1 MKSLFAYIRVS
12 TVRQGEHGSSLQEQR
27 SAIEAYAKNHDLLI
41 AEWFE
46 EIETAAKQG
55 RPTFMRMLIALKR
68 GRAHGVIIHKIDRG
82 ARNLKDWANL
92 GDLIDGG
99 VEVHFAHESVD
110 MNSRGG
116 RLSADIQ
123 AVVAA
128 DFIRNLRQETRKGF
142 YGRLKQGLYP
152 MRAPIGYRDMGKG
165 KAKEPDP
172 LKAPLVRDAFNLYAS
187 GQFNFDELIAELRKR
202 GLRNQKGGNI
212 TMNGLTT
219 MLNNP
224 FYIGLIHIRKTNE
237 IFQGIHTPLISKAL
251 YDEVQ
256 AVLAGKRIGKAIR
269 HDHLFRRLIRCAH
282 CGKHLI
288 GETIKGKYVYYRCHT
303 PRCGVCVRELV
314 IDDFLGRTYASIR
327 LQPQEMRDLRDMVE
341 DMNKSG
347 ADALAER
354 KNSLQLQL
362 AGCEARLARLTDALI
377 DGLIEKELFES
388 QKSAT
393 LFRRREV
400 LDQLEHVG
408 STGSKADRVMQL
420 LELANTAYI
429 SYQNG
434 ISTEKRAL
442 IDSTMSN
449 FLGSGNEPVITLKS
463 PFQEFSEWQISQSC
477 DPHRD
482 RHRTRIKQILDIF
495 IGVDSEES
503 IPVVTDLANVLPSK
517 KKKPNPG
524 WKKLEEVN
532 LKRYVAKV
540 KKEIEDELGCP

>member
-1 MKSLFAYIRVS
+1 MKSIFAYIRVS

-55 RPTFMRMLIALKR
+55 RPTFIRMLAALKR

-152 MRAPIGYRDMGKG
+152 IRAPIGYRDMGKG

-172 LKAPLVRDAFNLYAS
+172 IKAHFVRDAFTLYAS
-187 GQFNFDELIAELRKR
+187 GQYNFEELSAELNKR
-202 GLRNQKGGNI
+202 GLRNHNGGNI
-212 TMNGLTT
+212 SMNGLTT

-224 FYIGLIHIRKTNE
+224 FYVGLIHIRKTNE
-237 IFQGIHTPLISKAL
+237 IFQGVHTPLISKAL
-251 YDEVQ
+251 YDEAQ
-256 AVLAGKRIGKAIR
+256 AVLAGKRAGKVIK
-269 HDHLFRRLIRCAH
+269 HDHLFRRLICCAH

-303 PRCGVCVRELV
+303 PSCGVCIRELA
-314 IDDFLGRTYASIR
+314 IEDLLSRTYATIR
-327 LQPQEMRDLRDMVE
+327 LDHEEMRDLRDMVE
-341 DMNKSG
+341 NMNKSTT
-347 ADALAER
+347 DDLAQR
-354 KNSLQLQL
+354 STSLRLQL
-362 AGCEARLARLTDALI
+362 AACEARLARLTDALI

-388 QKSAT
+388 RKSAV
-393 LFRRREV
+393 LFRRHEL
-400 LDQLEHVG
+400 LDQLEHIG
-408 STGSKADRVMQL
+408 STGSKGDRVMQL
-420 LELANTAYI
+420 LELANTAHI
-429 SYQNG
+429 SYRNG
-434 ISTEKRAL
+434 LSSEKRAL
-442 IDSTMSN
+442 IAATMSN
-449 FLGSGNEPVITLKS
+449 FFGSGKTPAITLKS
-463 PFQEFSEWQISQSC
+463 PFKEFSEWHTSVSC
-477 DPHRD
+477 DQHRD
-482 RHRTRIKQILDIF
+482 RPRTRAMQILDIF
-495 IGVDSEES
+495 MRVDWEENT
-503 IPVVTDLANVLPSK
+503 PAVM
-517 KKKPNPG
+517 KP
-524 WKKLEEVN
+524 
-532 LKRYVAKV
+532 RRVA
-540 KKEIEDELGCP
+540 

>member
-27 SAIEAYAKNHDLLI
+27 SAIEAYAKTHNLLI

-55 RPTFMRMLIALKR
+55 RPTFIRMLASLKR
-68 GRAHGVIIHKIDRG
+68 GRAHGVVIHKIDRG

-99 VEVHFAHESVD
+99 VEVHFAHESLD

-152 MRAPIGYRDMGKG
+152 IRAPIGYRDMGKG

-172 LKAPLVRDAFNLYAS
+172 IVAPLVREAFKLYAS
-187 GQFNFDELIAELRKR
+187 GQFNFNDLMAELQKR
-202 GLRNQKGGNI
+202 GLRNHNGGDI
-212 TMNGLTT
+212 SMNGLTT

-224 FYIGLIHIRKTNE
+224 FYVGLIHIRKTNE
-237 IFQGIHTPLISKAL
+237 IFQGIHAPLISKAL

-256 AVLAGKRIGKAIR
+256 EVLAGKRTGKVIK

-288 GETIKGKYVYYRCHT
+288 GETKKGKYIYYRCHT
-303 PRCGVCVRELV
+303 PNCGVCIREPDVEDL
-314 IDDFLGRTYASIR
+314 LSRTYATIR
-327 LQPQEMRDLRDMVE
+327 LDHQEMRDLRDMVE
-341 DMNKSG
+341 NINKST
-347 ADALAER
+347 ADDLAQR
-354 KNSLQLQL
+354 STSLQLQL
-362 AGCEARLARLTDALI
+362 AGCETRLSRLTDALI
-377 DGLIEKELFES
+377 DGLIEKELFENR
-388 QKSAT
+388 KSAV
-393 LFRRREV
+393 LFRRREL
-400 LDQLEHVG
+400 LDQLEHIG
-408 STGSKADRVMQL
+408 SIGSKADRVMQL

-429 SYQNG
+429 SYRNG
-434 ISTEKRAL
+434 LSSEKRAL
-442 IDSTMSN
+442 IAATMSN
-449 FLGSGNEPVITLKS
+449 FLGSGKTPEITLKS
-463 PFQEFSEWQISQSC
+463 PFQEFSEWQKSMSC
-477 DPHRD
+477 DQHRD
-482 RHRTRIKQILDIF
+482 RPRTRARQILDIF
-495 IGVDSEES
+495 MAVDSEE
-503 IPVVTDLANVLPSK
+503 ITPVVT
-517 KKKPNPG
+517 NP
-524 WKKLEEVN
+524 KS
-532 LKRYVAKV
+532 AA
-540 KKEIEDELGCP
+540 

>member
-1 MKSLFAYIRVS
+1 MKSVFAYIRVS

-27 SAIEAYAKNHDLLI
+27 SAIEAYARNHDLLI

-55 RPTFMRMLIALKR
+55 RPTFMRMLAALKR

-99 VEVHFAHESVD
+99 MEVHFAHESVD

-152 MRAPIGYRDMGKG
+152 IRAPIGYRDMGKG

-172 LKAPLVRDAFNLYAS
+172 IAAPLVRDAFNLYAS
-187 GQFNFDELIAELRKR
+187 GQYNFNELIAELHKG
-202 GLRNQKGGNI
+202 GLRNHNGGTI
-212 TMNGLTT
+212 SMNGLTT

-224 FYIGLIHIRKTNE
+224 FYVGLIHIRKTNE

-256 AVLAGKRIGKAIR
+256 AVLAGKRTGKVIK

-282 CGKHLI
+282 CDKHLI
-288 GETIKGKYVYYRCHT
+288 GETAKGKYVYYRCHT
-303 PRCGVCVRELV
+303 PSCGVCIREPDV
-314 IDDFLGRTYASIR
+314 DDLLSRTYATIR
-327 LQPQEMRDLRDMVE
+327 LNQQEMRDLRDMVE
-341 DMNKSG
+341 NMNRSA
-347 ADALAER
+347 ADDLAER
-354 KNSLQLQL
+354 STSLQLQL
-362 AGCEARLARLTDALI
+362 AGCETRLARLTDALI
-377 DGLIEKELFES
+377 DGLIEKELFENR
-388 QKSAT
+388 KSAV
-393 LFRRREV
+393 LFRRREL
-400 LDQLEHVG
+400 LDQLEHIG
-408 STGSKADRVMQL
+408 PTGSKTDRAMQL

-429 SYQNG
+429 SYRNG
-434 ISTEKRAL
+434 LSSEKRAL
-442 IDSTMSN
+442 IASTMSN
-449 FLGSGNEPVITLKS
+449 FFGSGKTPAITLKS
-463 PFQEFSEWQISQSC
+463 PFKEFSEWQHSMSC
-477 DPHRD
+477 DSTGN
-482 RHRTRIKQILDIF
+482 RT
-495 IGVDSEES
+495 
-503 IPVVTDLANVLPSK
+503 PVPS
-517 KKKPNPG
+517 
-524 WKKLEEVN
+524 L
-532 LKRYVAKV
+532 RRM
-540 KKEIEDELGCP
+540 CPSR